1 MRNTI
6 FISRISSNWLRK
18 WSFRADR
25 CWQKFIFS
33 ILSINKLI
41 PWTASFYNNRRN
53 WKCIRV
59 ISNRWISISHS
70 QWQVSSTA
78 KKTIVAAMKNS
89 SEVNCFSFSTVEH
102 FSKKRPP
109 LPKWIDTFFW
119 YRTSPYEFITIAR
132 LDMKKEDIYYQFI
145 LLPKICHLTPA
156 DVYLRRARESF
167 DSTDGIACWIMQSGC
182 FGPSPID
189 SWHIGIINKGLCH
202 FTYLY
207 AISRVISNFEGIV
220 VPH

>member
-1 MRNTI
+1 MLQSFHHDGLKNMRNTI

-41 PWTASFYNNRRN
+41 PWTASFHNNRRN

-109 LPKWIDTFFW
+109 
-119 YRTSPYEFITIAR
+119 
-132 LDMKKEDIYYQFI
+132 
-145 LLPKICHLTPA
+145 
-156 DVYLRRARESF
+156 
-167 DSTDGIACWIMQSGC
+167 
-182 FGPSPID
+182 PSP
-189 SWHIGIINKGLCH
+189 NGLIR
-202 FTYLY
+202 FSD
-207 AISRVISNFEGIV
+207 IVRVHMNSLRLHG
-220 VPH
+220 